1 MTRSATK
8 PGSLAEKLLTRI
20 AHSGPISV
28 ADYMNA
34 ALTDTD
40 FGYYTTREPF
50 GRGGDFITAPEISQ
64 MFGEL
69 IGLWVAQVWLSMET
83 PEDIALVELGPGR
96 GTLMADMMRTLKRAL
111 PALHESASLHLV
123 EMSPRLRAEQAAALE
138 GLAPTW
144 HDTTDTLPQV
154 PTILIA
160 NEFIDALPIHQFV
173 KSTDGWHERHV
184 AEGAGG
190 GTTLGFCLAD
200 EPIADTSILP
210 QTITPRTPMEAIAE
224 VRPQANA
231 LVQQL
236 AKHLNATKGA
246 ALFID
251 YGHDTS
257 DFGDTFQAV
266 RKHMPQHVLAAPGE
280 ADLTAHV
287 DFAMLRNAALASG
300 LKASDL
306 ISQGSFLRALG
317 IETRAAKL
325 METATPAQAN
335 DIESALERLTS
346 ESRMGS
352 LFKAL
357 ALYTPGLALP
367 PGFEPASEGN

>member
-1 MTRSATK
+1 MTRTATK
-8 PGSLAEKLLTRI
+8 PGSLAEKLLARI
-20 AHSGPISV
+20 EHSGPISV
-28 ADYMNA
+28 SDYMSA
-34 ALTDTD
+34 ALSDPE

-69 IGLWVAQVWLSMET
+69 IGLWVAEVWLSMDT
-83 PEDIALVELGPGR
+83 PQNIALVELGPGR
-96 GTLMADMMRTLKRAL
+96 GTLMADIMRTLKRAL

-144 HDTTDTLPQV
+144 HDTTRTLPGA

-160 NEFIDALPIHQFV
+160 NEFIDALPIQQFV
-173 KSTDGWHERHV
+173 KSTDGWHERCV
-184 AEGAGG
+184 AEGADG

-224 VRPQANA
+224 IRPQANA
-231 LVQQL
+231 LMHLL
-236 AKHLNATKGA
+236 AEHLKINNGA

-266 RKHMPQHVLAAPGE
+266 RKHLPQHVLAAPGE

-287 DFAMLRNAALASG
+287 DFSALRNAALTSG
-300 LKASDL
+300 LEASSI
-306 ISQGSFLRALG
+306 ISQGHLLRALG

-325 METATPAQAN
+325 IETATPTQAE
-335 DIESALERLTS
+335 DIKSALERLIS
-346 ESRMGS
+346 ERQMGS

-357 ALYTPGLALP
+357 TVFTPGLALP
-367 PGFEPASEGN
+367 PGFEEGD